1 MKKRLVCLFLCLVM
15 LLSVVLTSCSKK
27 DEEEAKE
34 NITDGA
40 SETAIT
46 LTMWV
51 VSEEKVSDAAAAAV
65 TEKLN
70 AITKP
75 KFKTE
80 LVLTYLTEDEYE
92 AKLAE
97 TITAYE
103 EAKKQAESVETEAP
117 EETETGEAVT
127 VTDETETNEYGQS
140 VIKYPDLVANQV
152 DIIYIAGEDMY
163 VDFIEKG
170 WLAELDTE
178 LASSS
183 KKIKEYVS
191 ATLLSAAK
199 YNGVT
204 YAIPNNRVIG
214 EYTYMLL
221 NKELMQTYAQD
232 AYANLDM
239 IDGFYNEYLYSFLNL
254 VRRFESDNVIPI
266 DASYEDCLKLLAH
279 YWYVD
284 AADYTMLDKFSLF
297 GYHYDNMA
305 DLTRG
310 STILGYNNL
319 FEDEDFI
326 ADYLQLNRF
335 RMDDYFRKEDDTRTE
350 AAIKFVRGSYADAA
364 QYEDDY
370 YSVIVEYPTA
380 SSEDIYG
387 NMFGVCTY
395 ARNVSRSMEIITYL
409 NTNAAFR
416 NLLQYGVE
424 DMHYK
429 TVEDEN
435 GVVTGVERLNNDYV
449 MDLYATGN
457 MFIAYPDTA
466 AGMTNE
472 VWESGKVQNRSSLVD
487 PLLGF
492 DFAGF
497 SATTTPEAEKEEISD
512 VGYNLKYSTGY
523 SKDVMMQNK
532 VIAAWINEC
541 DATGSGVYVLETNL
555 VEGQNRTVNYYIY
568 NNMGKTTFSI
578 EEIRDVETSV
588 DEKTGKTIETQ
599 TNLDFV
605 LTYGPTSGAGYE
617 LSMMSLYTKKTNS
630 YEILCKI
637 DGADTAVSVKTMD
650 ELLTVDLMN
659 TNEYTIEA
667 YDSVTR
673 ATFVKN
679 NVLYDWINKID
690 LHHADKSNTQR
701 NKITN
706 YLMTYETTNEE
717 GKKEYTYVFY
727 RCMQRFETALR
738 VQPTGDSGKLNL
750 TIALTEDEEYLT
762 DSAVSR
768 YSLCYIR
775 VTVNDNNIV
784 PTLSLTVNGEAQKI
798 PTENVTASTVDP
810 DFTMIGNLDTELV
823 KFMQTLNDDL
833 IGFLETKYE
842 EYALEYKAAIEQYN
856 SASAEDAVARRAALD
871 AAMEK
876 FEVLIREIG
885 YLITTE
891 AAAPVYNS
899 ANFPNLYDTDL
910 IKKYIVD
917 DNTTPNEDEK
927 MFQLLTLL
935 HRYVLNAV
943 SETPI
948 KITIL
953 QLPDNKLLDAYYGG
967 DEATGESY
975 VYFDS
980 IYGIYYAW
988 MQKYGYLPKE

>member
-34 NITDGA
+34 NITQDA
-40 SETAIT
+40 SDTAIT

-65 TEKLN
+65 TEALN
-70 AITKP
+70 AITRP

-92 AKLAE
+92 AKLSA
-97 TITAYE
+97 TIAAYE
-103 EAKKQAESVETEAP
+103 EEKKHAVSVETEAP
-117 EETETGEAVT
+117 EETETGEGNV
-127 VTDETETNEYGQS
+127 VTDETETNKYGQS

-163 VDFIEKG
+163 IDFIEKG

-178 LASSS
+178 LSSSS

-191 ATLLSAAK
+191 TTLLSAAK
-199 YNGVT
+199 YNGTT

-221 NKELMQTYAQD
+221 NKDLMSTYAQD
-232 AYANLDM
+232 AYAKLDM
-239 IDGFYNEYLYSFLNL
+239 IDGFYNEYLYTYLEL
-254 VRRFESDNVIPI
+254 VRRFESDTVIPI
-266 DASYEDCLKLLAH
+266 DASYDDCLKLLAH

-284 AADYTMLDKFSLF
+284 SANYTLLDKFSLF

-319 FEDEDFI
+319 FEDEDFVE
-326 ADYLQLNRF
+326 DYLQLNRF

-350 AAIKFVRGSYADAA
+350 SAIKFVKGSYADIA
-364 QYEDDY
+364 QYEEDY

-395 ARNVSRSMEIITYL
+395 ARNVNRCMDIITYL
-409 NTNAAFR
+409 NTNAEFR

-424 DMHYK
+424 GMHYK
-429 TVEDEN
+429 LTEN
-435 GVVTGVERLNNDYV
+435 EYGVVTGVERLNNDYM
-449 MDLYATGN
+449 MDLYTTGN

-492 DFAGF
+492 DLAEI
-497 SATTTPEAEKEEISD
+497 SATIAPEAETEKISN

-523 SKDVMMQNK
+523 SKDVMMQNE

-541 DATGSGVYVLETNL
+541 DATGNGIYVLETNL
-555 VEGQNRTVNYYIY
+555 IEGQNSTVNYYIY
-568 NNMGKTTFSI
+568 NNMGKTSFSV
-578 EEIRDVETSV
+578 EEDRDVETTV
-588 DEKTGKTIETQ
+588 DGEKTIETQ
-599 TNLDFV
+599 TNLDFI
-605 LTYGPTSGAGYE
+605 LTYGPMGGAGYE
-617 LSMMSLYTKKTNS
+617 LSMMTIYTKKTNS
-630 YEILCKI
+630 YELLCKV
-637 DGADTAVSVKTMD
+637 DGADTPISVKTMD
-650 ELLTVDLMN
+650 ELLTVDLLN
-659 TNEYTIEA
+659 TNEYTVDA

-673 ATFVKN
+673 ASFVKN
-679 NVLYDWINKID
+679 NILYTWIAGID
-690 LHHADKSNTQR
+690 ARHADKSNTQR
-701 NKITN
+701 NKTTN
-706 YLMTYETTNEE
+706 YLMTYETTNED

-727 RCMQRFETALR
+727 RCMQRYET
-738 VQPTGDSGKLNL
+738 VMNIQPTGDSGKLNL
-750 TIALTEDEEYLT
+750 IIDLKEDEESPT
-762 DSAVSR
+762 DLENAVSM

-784 PTLSLTVNGEAQKI
+784 PKLTLLVNGETASI
-798 PTENVTASTVDP
+798 PEANVTKSDIDP

-823 KFMQTLNDDL
+823 KFMQTLNDDMVA
-833 IGFLETKYE
+833 FLESKYE
-842 EYALEYKAAIEQYN
+842 EYLLEYQEAIAQYSGDSAA
-856 SASAEDAVARRAALD
+856 DALARRAALD
-871 AAMEK
+871 AAIEK
-876 FEVLIREIG
+876 LEVVVREIG
-885 YLITTE
+885 YLLTTE
-891 AAAPVYNS
+891 AVAPTYSS
-899 ANFPNLYDTDL
+899 AKLPNLYDTDL
-910 IKKYIVD
+910 IKKYLVD
-917 DNTTPNEDEK
+917 DNTTEEDEK
-927 MFQLLTLL
+927 GGQTLTLL

-943 SETPI
+943 SATPL
-948 KITIL
+948 KIMKVQHPENTLI
-953 QLPDNKLLDAYYGG
+953 DAYYGG
-967 DEATGESY
+967 DEKTGEAY
-975 VYFDS
+975 VYYDS
-980 IYGIYYAW
+980 LYGIYYAW
-988 MQKYGYLPKE
+988 MEKYGYLPKE